1 METSQVTIHMVCS
14 LDGFIAR
21 PDGDVSWMQTSDHYE
36 NGKTLSEQEIAE
48 FLSKIDCYV
57 MGARTYEHALKLGWP
72 YGDKPVVV
80 VSSKA
85 LDKATENV
93 EFYSGSL
100 SNLVKD
106 LRAEHKEIWM
116 VGGAELTRS
125 FIHENLADKIVVS
138 VLPVLL
144 GSGIPFFKNL
154 EKELKLSLKDSVTYK
169 DGMVE
174 LTYQIT

>member
-1 METSQVTIHMVCS
+1 MVCS
-14 LDGFIAR
+14 LDGFIAK
-21 PDGDVSWMQTSDHYE
+21 PDGDVSWMQTSEHYE
-36 NGKTLSEQEIAE
+36 NGKTLTEQEIAD

-57 MGARTYEHALKLGWP
+57 MGARTYKHALKLGWP

-85 LDKATENV
+85 SDKVTENV

-125 FIHENLADKIVVS
+125 FLHESLADKLVVS
-138 VLPVLL
+138 ILPVVL
-144 GSGIPFFKNL
+144 GSGIRFFDNL
-154 EKELKLSLKDSVTYK
+154 EKELKLSLQDSVTYK

>member
-1 METSQVTIHMVCS
+1 MGASEITVHMVSS

-21 PDGDVSWMQTSDHYE
+21 PDGDVSWMHTTDHYE
-36 NGKTLSEQEIAE
+36 NGKTLGQEEITD
-48 FLSKIDCYV
+48 FLSRIDCYV

-72 YGDKPVVV
+72 YGEKPVIV

-85 LDKATENV
+85 LVNSKENV

-100 SNLVKD
+100 THLANRLKTD
-106 LRAEHKEIWM
+106 HAEIWM
-116 VGGAELTRS
+116 VGGAELTS
-125 FIHENLADKIVVS
+125 AFIHENLADKIVVS
-138 VLPVLL
+138 ILPVIL

-154 EKELKLSLKDSVTYK
+154 EKELKLSLQDSVTYK

-174 LTYQIT
+174 LTYRIT